1 MPQGSRITHG
11 VATLLG
17 VRGNLKFKIK
27 HGTGRRSPKF
37 KIECARVVPIIG
49 ERLKVA
55 QIRAHVKRHES
66 LNLNQLPYVVV

>member
-11 VATLLG
+11 VATSLG

-27 HGTGRRSPKF
+27 HGTGGRSRKF

-49 ERLKVA
+49 ERFKVA
-55 QIRAHVKRHES
+55 
-66 LNLNQLPYVVV
+66 